1 MVHRTSIALVVTTTL
16 ALGAVLPAPGMAASA
31 ACGDALTA
39 SVTLDADLA
48 CGAGGLTVAADGIAI
63 DLAGHTIS
71 GTSGNGIDNTLGF
84 DRVTVKNG
92 TIDGFETGIVH
103 GGGEKH
109 VIRAM
114 RVRNGVSS
122 IRLEAGVRFTKIQK
136 SFVSS
141 NTGRMIE
148 VFGDD
153 NVVTRVVATNGGG
166 LGIAIYGNRNV
177 VTKNTVT
184 SALDGIALSGAASA
198 TIVSGNAVANSR
210 GAGIIVALFGGAG
223 NVVTKNR
230 SDGNVEEG
238 IIVTGTDDTVVSG
251 NTVTGN
257 GIGIRI
263 GVAERT
269 VVAKNVAVANGDD
282 GIVIGAAAVG
292 TVVTGNKAERNADAG
307 VSTIAPSSIL
317 AKNFAFANG
326 TNGVEGPEGTIDGGG
341 NKGRDNALLDCSPA
355 FACK

>member
-1 MVHRTSIALVVTTTL
+1 MVQWTLIGLLVAT
-16 ALGAVLPAPGMAASA
+16 LGAVLPARGMAASA

-39 SVTLDADLA
+39 SVTLDADLV
-48 CGAGGLTVAADGIAI
+48 CGAGGLSVAADGIVI

-92 TIDGFETGIVH
+92 RIDGFETGIML

-109 VIRAM
+109 VIRDM
-114 RVRNGVSS
+114 RVQNGGSS
-122 IRLEAGVRFTKIQK
+122 IRLEAGVRFSKIQK
-136 SFVSS
+136 SLVGS

-153 NVVTRVVATNGGG
+153 NAVTKVVATNSNG

-184 SALDGIALSGAASA
+184 SAADGIALTGAPSA
-198 TIVSGNAVANSR
+198 TIVSGNAVANCR
-210 GAGIIVALFGGAG
+210 GAGIILGLFGGGTG

-230 SDGNVEEG
+230 SDGNAEAG
-238 IIVTGTDDTVVSG
+238 IMIFGADDSVVSG

-257 GIGIRI
+257 GIGIHISSGARI
-263 GVAERT
+263 
-269 VVAKNVAVANGDD
+269 VVAKNVAVANADD
-282 GIVIGAAAVG
+282 GIVIGADPVG

-307 VSTIAPSSIL
+307 VSTISPSSIFS
-317 AKNFAFANG
+317 KNFAFANG
-326 TNGVEGPEGTIDGGG
+326 TNGVESASTAIDGGG
-341 NKGRDNALLDCSPA
+341 NKGRDNALLDCSPV

>member
-1 MVHRTSIALVVTTTL
+1 MVHWTSIALLVTT
-16 ALGAVLPAPGMAASA
+16 LGAVLPAPGMAASA

-48 CGAGGLTVAADGIAI
+48 CGAGGLTVAVDGIVI

-71 GTSGNGIDNTLGF
+71 GTSGNGIDNALGF

-92 TIDGFETGIVH
+92 TIDGFENGIVH

-122 IRLEAGVRFTKIQK
+122 ILLAAGVRFSKIEK
-136 SFVSS
+136 SFVGS

-153 NVVTRVVATNGGG
+153 NVVTRVVATNSSG
-166 LGIAIYGNRNV
+166 LGITIYGNRNV
-177 VTKNTVT
+177 VTKNTVAN
-184 SALDGIALSGAASA
+184 ALDGIALSGAASG
-198 TIVSGNAVANSR
+198 TIVSGNAVANGR
-210 GAGIIVALFGGAG
+210 GSGIILALFGGTGG

-230 SDGNVEEG
+230 SDGNGDEG

-251 NTVTGN
+251 NTVIGN
-257 GIGIRI
+257 AIGIRI
-263 GVAERT
+263 GTAART
-269 VVAKNVAVANGDD
+269 VVAKNVAVANDDD
-282 GIVIGAAAVG
+282 GIVIAAAAVG
-292 TVVTGNKAERNADAG
+292 TVVTANKAERNADAG
-307 VSTIAPSSIL
+307 VSTISPSSIFT
-317 AKNFAFANG
+317 KNFAFANG
-326 TNGVEGPEGTIDGGG
+326 TNGIEAADGAIDGGG
-341 NKGRDNALLDCSPA
+341 NKGRNNALADCSPV